1 MGVSDS
7 EYSSAIFLGS
17 AVLFTTLTDNLV
29 NEWPSAASA
38 LSASASGAK
47 LIQAAMK
54 QEYNQESLFPAYFK
68 NGLV

>member
-1 MGVSDS
+1 MAGLHDDVGQLEFS
-7 EYSSAIFLGS
+7 
-17 AVLFTTLTDNLV
+17 TTLTDNLV

-38 LSASASGAK
+38 LSASASGAI

-54 QEYNQESLFPAYFK
+54 QEYNQESLFPEYFK